1 MTLPSSPGNA
11 TLFARIFMREA
22 RDDRGHRRTDHEGTD
37 GERLFFT
44 ATAEREIVRG
54 MEKKL
59 LYIEVDFGTER
70 KPACE
75 SSDKDNAALPLARKS
90 LAT

>member
-11 TLFARIFMREA
+11 TVFARISIREA
-22 RDDRGHRRTDHEGTD
+22 RYDRGHRRK
-37 GERLFFT
+37 
-44 ATAEREIVRG
+44 EIVRG

-59 LYIEVDFGTER
+59 RYIEVDFGTEM